1 MTSRDFCFWLQGF
14 FELGA
19 QASESRAQPTLSA
32 AQLDCVKRHLA
43 LVFKHEIDP
52 SMGDAAKQ
60 AALDALHHE
69 VKPVPMHV
77 EPPHRPPPPFNGLY
91 RC

>member
-19 QASESRAQPTLSA
+19 KASESRLEPTLSA
-32 AQLDCVKRHLA
+32 AQLECVKRHLA

-52 SMGDAAKQ
+52 SAGDAGTQ
-60 AALDALHHE
+60 AALDAIHHPPKPDP
-69 VKPVPMHV
+69 VKPLHPA
-77 EPPHRPPPPFNGLY
+77 PPFDGLY